1 MLSYVEGDS
10 VVLHVVVLLK
20 YSSQLPFGHI
30 DGIFVA
36 VDVARWSQLVL
47 FVALFCDGVM

>member
-1 MLSYVEGDS
+1 MLSSVEGDS

-36 VDVARWSQLVL
+36 RWSELVL